1 MEVAVG
7 SSAGKRDLVTL
18 DLLGAKA
25 PSKDVDAAALEIAP
39 FADLYPLDLKLA
51 PAGGRGD
58 AAGTT
63 VRGCQSVCTIE
74 KVKWALERV
83 AERETRGE
91 REAERRG
98 RRDGAAS
105 DGGGS
110 PSPSSSSS
118 ITTASVKRRHEGGEE
133 EWADGGDSAGAGGS
147 LVATGCPGCLSY
159 VLISKG
165 NPRCPRCDSLV
176 APPPLPPP
184 HKKPRITLN
193 FSP

>member
-1 MEVAVG
+1 MEIAVA

-18 DLLGAKA
+18 DLLGAEA
-25 PSKDVDAAALEIAP
+25 SSKDVDSAALKIAP
-39 FADLYPLDLKLA
+39 FADLYPLDLNLGTT
-51 PAGGRGD
+51 GGHGD

-83 AERETRGE
+83 AERETLGGREEE
-91 REAERRG
+91 R
-98 RRDGAAS
+98 RRDGGGGGG

-118 ITTASVKRRHEGGEE
+118 ITTASIKRRREGGEE

-147 LVATGCPGCLSY
+147 LVATGCPSCLSY

-165 NPRCPRCDSLV
+165 DPRCPRCHSLV
-176 APPPLPPP
+176 APPHPPQ

-193 FSP
+193 FSL